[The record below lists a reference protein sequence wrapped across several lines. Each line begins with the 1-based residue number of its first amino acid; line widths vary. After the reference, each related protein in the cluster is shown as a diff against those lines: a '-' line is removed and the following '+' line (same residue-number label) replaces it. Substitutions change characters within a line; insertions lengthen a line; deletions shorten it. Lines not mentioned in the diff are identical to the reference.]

1 MTCKPSIER
10 LRSVLMLDSQSGILI
25 WRASRGT
32 RKAGTVSGTPHKG
45 YVRISVDGKMIRAH
59 QIVWALTHGG
69 WPIDEIDHINGVKDD
84 NRPCNLR
91 EVDRFAN
98 MQNRTKA
105 NKNNSTKMLGV
116 EQIGR
121 NFRARLTAHGRTVNL
136 GVYESPEQASKAYWT
151 ARNMGGAA

>member
-10 LRSVLMLDSQSGILI
+10 LQQVLMLDSQSGILI
-25 WRASRGT
+25 WKASRGS
-32 RKAGTVSGTPHKG
+32 RNAGTIAGTPHKG
-45 YVRISVDGKMIRAH
+45 YVRISVDGKLIRAH

-91 EVDRFAN
+91 EVDRFIN

-105 NKNNSTKMLGV
+105 NNNNSTRTLGV

-121 NFRARLTAHGRTVNL
+121 NFRARLTIKGKIKHL
-136 GVYESPEQASKAYWT
+136 GV
-151 ARNMGGAA
+151 RRV